1 MAIQKLKA
9 FNTGI
14 EGNYW
19 RVLCVES
26 QSMPQVYTRLR
37 VEIGCY
43 VSRAAR
49 NANKTV
55 LAHETYDFEVEDR
68 VFRNAN
74 DPIEAAYVQLKTLA
88 FFSDGV
94 DV

>member
-9 FNTGI
+9 FSTGVD
-14 EGNYW
+14 GNYW
-19 RVLCVES
+19 RVLGVSVEC
-26 QSMPQVYTRLR
+26 MPQTPMKLVVL
-37 VEIGCY
+37 VGCY
-43 VSRAAR
+43 VSKAAR
-49 NANKTV
+49 NANKTI
-55 LAHETYDFEVEDR
+55 LSHETYEFEVENR
-68 VFRNAN
+68 AFREVN